1 METENLYDVIIVG
14 GGPAGLSA
22 AIYLGRARYHVLV
35 MEKERFGGQITITSE
50 IVNYPGVEKTSGLAL
65 TENMRLQAEAF
76 GAEFV
81 LAEAAEL
88 EMNGEIKT
96 ITTTK
101 GEVYRTLGMLLALG
115 ASPRKLG
122 FIGEKEFGG
131 RGVAYCATC
140 DGEFFTGKEVLVV
153 GGGFAAVEESMFLTK
168 YAKKVTMLVITED
181 FTCAAGVSAQL
192 KNYPQIEVRF
202 QTELLEA
209 GGSSLVEYAKIR
221 DNTTGEV
228 TEYRAADG
236 GTIGIF
242 VFVGYAPATDFIKDK
257 IVLNEQG
264 YIVTD
269 QNQRSSIEGVY
280 AAGDV
285 CIKNLRQVVTAVS
298 DGATAATSLEKYVS
312 ECREHLRLP
321 KANHQPKQEKGK
333 QSQES
338 GRSKDNNY
346 ASGSSFAENGAFL
359 NQDMR
364 NQLLNVFEKFE
375 KKITVK
381 AVLTDSGASSELEG
395 FAQELQGIHEKI
407 VVEITYAD
415 KNAEKEEKPYLAI
428 CDENGS
434 NGIRYYSVPGGHEF
448 NSFIIALYNTAGPGQ
463 KLGGQ
468 LKKRI
473 KDIQGRHLLQV
484 MATLSCTNCPE
495 VVMATQKIAAESNQI
510 DAEMYDLSKFPELKE
525 KYQIMAVPCLVVDN
539 GDKVLFG
546 KKGIEEIVEVLE
558 AS

>member
-50 IVNYPGVEKTSGLAL
+50 IVNYPGVEKTSGSAL

-88 EMNGEIKT
+88 EMNHEIKT

-101 GEVYRTLGMLLALG
+101 GEVYRTLGMILALG

-122 FIGEKEFGG
+122 FIGENEFRG

-209 GGSSLVEYAKIR
+209 GGNSVVEYAKIR

-236 GTIGIF
+236 STIGIF

-298 DGATAATSLEKYVS
+298 DGATAATSMEKYVS

-321 KANHQPKQEKGK
+321 KANHQPKQENNQNAGSHHTDKN
-333 QSQES
+333 SSAES
-338 GRSKDNNY
+338 GS
-346 ASGSSFAENGAFL
+346 FL
-359 NQDMR
+359 NHEMR
-364 NQLLNVFEKFE
+364 SQLLRVFEKFE

-407 VVEITYAD
+407 AVEITYAKNNAD
-415 KNAEKEEKPYLAI
+415 KKEKPYLAI

-468 LKKRI
+468 LTKRI
-473 KDIQGRHLLQV
+473 KDIPGRHLLQV

-525 KYQIMAVPCLVVDN
+525 KYQIMAVPCLIVDN